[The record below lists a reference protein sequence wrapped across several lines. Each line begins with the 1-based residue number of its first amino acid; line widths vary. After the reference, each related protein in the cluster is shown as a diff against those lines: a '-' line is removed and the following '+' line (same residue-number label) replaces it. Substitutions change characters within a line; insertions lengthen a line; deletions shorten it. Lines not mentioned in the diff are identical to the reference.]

1 MNKAI
6 TRLVAAAAAAASCA
20 ASAAQPLQTCY
31 QSKWGPND
39 QIGALN
45 NISAENVLSASRLVK
60 RGKAIRM
67 GIETNSKTPAF
78 PPRTFSVTVLTPGQE
93 YGGSLGETKTNY
105 NDDIIMG
112 WVGIGSQL
120 DGLGH
125 IGIDGVYY
133 NCAKGREFVSAS
145 GLKKSDRDRAGDRH
159 ARGDPRHG
167 RPDRAG
173 PGQGRHGLQSQGIE
187 AALKRQGNMRIN
199 RGDVVIFYTGWT
211 KLIGNEDKRYASVEP
226 GLGIEGANYLASLNI
241 AMVGADTWGL
251 EVLPFE
257 DPKKIFYVHQIL
269 IAQNGIMILENVTA
283 EEVVRGQ
290 GLRRFTLGP
299 SRVTGRCR
307 RSSTQSSCTERGL
320 RAGRRLSSLCQWHA
334 TENPVLPQ
342 ALVHCL
348 FGSPFRP
355 RPACAAWLTGQAEDS
370 RRWLSPGRY
379 QASETKDT

>member
-20 ASAAQPLQTCY
+20 AVQAQPLQTCY
-31 QSKWGPND
+31 QSKWGAND

-45 NISAENVLSASRLVK
+45 NITAQNVQAAAKLVK

-93 YGGSLGETKTNY
+93 YGGTLGDTKTNY

-133 NCAKGREFVSAS
+133 NCAKGREFVTAA
-145 GLKKSDRDRAGDRH
+145 GLKKY
-159 ARGDPRHG
+159 
-167 RPDRAG
+167 
-173 PGQGRHGLQSQGIE
+173 GIE
-187 AALKRQGNMRIN
+187 TVPAIATRAVILDMVGLTGQDPVKEGTAFNRKEIDAALKRQGGMKIAK
-199 RGDVVIFYTGWT
+199 GDVVIFYTGWT
-211 KLIGNEDKRYASVEP
+211 KLIGKDDKRYGSVEP
-226 GLGIEGANYLASLNI
+226 GLGIEGANYLASLNV

-257 DPKKIFYVHQIL
+257 DAKKVFYVHQIL
-269 IAQNGIMILENVTA
+269 IAQNGIMILENVNA
-283 EEVVRGQ
+283 EEAVKDKVYE
-290 GLRRFTLGP
+290 GLFTLGP
-299 SRVTGRCR
+299 SRVTGAV
-307 RSSTQSSCTERGL
+307 Q
-320 RAGRRLSSLCQWHA
+320 AII
-334 TENPVLPQ
+334 NPIFV
-342 ALVHCL
+342 
-348 FGSPFRP
+348 
-355 RPACAAWLTGQAEDS
+355 
-370 RRWLSPGRY
+370 Y
-379 QASETKDT
+379 